1 MQVVEKKEIRTFR
14 EADIDQISA
23 LEQAS
28 FKDPY
33 PIYFLSQLAHNNPN
47 TFLVM
52 TIDNEIVGYA
62 VAEDWTD
69 HDHLISIA
77 VSPDKRKKGLGQQL
91 IIELEKRLSE
101 SRLLRLE
108 VRQSNKEAIRLYSK
122 LGFVRIDLAEGYYT
136 DGEDAIVMEKPIRKQ
151 VLGNA
156 QVS

>member
-1 MQVVEKKEIRTFR
+1 MQVVEKREVRAFR
-14 EADIDQISA
+14 ESDIDQISA

-33 PIYFLSQLAHNNPN
+33 PIYFLSQLAHNNPD

-52 TIDNEIVGYA
+52 TIDDEVVGYA

-77 VSPDKRKKGLGQQL
+77 VRPDKRKNGIGRQL
-91 IIELEKRLSE
+91 MLELEKKLSKIKP
-101 SRLLRLE
+101 LRLE
-108 VRQSNKEAIRLYSK
+108 VRQGNKAAIQLYSK
-122 LGFVRIDLAEGYYT
+122 LGFIRTDLAEGYYT
-136 DGEDAIVMEKPIRKQ
+136 DGEDAIVMEKPIAKQ
-151 VLGNA
+151 ALVNS